1 MGFYCIGFSI
11 KLVKNQAWNEESVL
25 FRNCLTRCLLA
36 KKACEKYMLEVE
48 VSWQAI
54 SLTSVSREGP
64 TCEILAK
71 HSTWRFLSV
80 TFLPFTHTIYTLI
93 THKCMRGYSER
104 KTLDRFSTT
113 QHTYLLERESYSSV
127 VRNHSSL
134 FSFLLPFSY
143 LERRFVPK
151 HNPHL
156 FRV

>member
-1 MGFYCIGFSI
+1 MNSRINAVSWLAYKKFAR
-11 KLVKNQAWNEESVL
+11 KV
-25 FRNCLTRCLLA
+25 TR
-36 KKACEKYMLEVE
+36 EKSREKHMLEVE
-48 VSWQAI
+48 VSWQAVNFT
-54 SLTSVSREGP
+54 SLSREGP
-64 TCEILAK
+64 TCEILVK
-71 HSTWRFLSV
+71 HSAWSFLNV

-93 THKCMRGYSER
+93 THKCMRGYSKR

-113 QHTYLLERESYSSV
+113 QHTHFLERESYSSL